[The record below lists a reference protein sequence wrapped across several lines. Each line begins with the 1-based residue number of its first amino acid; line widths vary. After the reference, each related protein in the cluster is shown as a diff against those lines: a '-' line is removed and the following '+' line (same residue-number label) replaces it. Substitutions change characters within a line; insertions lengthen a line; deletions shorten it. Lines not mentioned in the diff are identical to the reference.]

1 MALDST
7 TAAGLDTPQTQA
19 AENRYFRYHAKG
31 GTLFGIWIVN
41 VLLTILTLGV
51 YHFWGKV
58 RVRDYVYSQT
68 EFDGDRLAYHGTGKE
83 LFIGFLK
90 VLPILILIFNLPD
103 LVLLLTG
110 SETAVLIAALAVIG
124 TAILLVPI
132 AIAGAQRYRLSRT
145 SWRGIRFSFHGHTRD
160 FLKSYLAGIFFT
172 IITFGFYGPFFDVRV
187 RKFLVHGSRFGNTKF
202 DYDADGWELF
212 GRSILAIVFGIL
224 TLGIY
229 GFWYQAFRQRYH
241 WSHTTFAGARFRST
255 LRGAELLGLWIV
267 NILLLVFTLGLA
279 WPWVE
284 VRNARVH
291 LANLTLT
298 GDLDVG
304 AIEQEAQMAEATGEE
319 VADFLDLDLGWF

>member
-1 MALDST
+1 MVLDST

-31 GTLFGIWIVN
+31 GTLCGIWIVN

-68 EFDGDRLAYHGTGKE
+68 EFNGDRFAYHGTGKE

-90 VLPILILIFNLPD
+90 VLPILILIFFSLD
-103 LVLLLTG
+103 LMLFLTG
-110 SETAVLIAALAVIG
+110 NETAVLIAALTVIG

-132 AIAGAQRYRLSRT
+132 AIVGAQRYRLSRT
-145 SWRGIRFSFHGHTRD
+145 SWRGIRFSFQGHTRD

-172 IITFGFYGPFFDVRV
+172 IITFGFYGPFFEVRV
-187 RKFLVHGSRFGNTKF
+187 RKFLVHDSRFGNTKF

-229 GFWYQAFRQRYH
+229 GFW
-241 WSHTTFAGARFRST
+241 S
-255 LRGAELLGLWIV
+255 LLSK
-267 NILLLVFTLGLA
+267 LA
-279 WPWVE
+279 KSW
-284 VRNARVH
+284 
-291 LANLTLT
+291 T
-298 GDLDVG
+298 GRC
-304 AIEQEAQMAEATGEE
+304 
-319 VADFLDLDLGWF
+319 